1 MNQQINNVKMDVVDM
16 EFVIHIMEIVH
27 VILDIQDQIVV
38 NIKQE
43 NVQKIVEDKEYVKLI
58 IHANVIL
65 VTC

>member
-1 MNQQINNVKMDVVDM
+1 MNQQIKNVKMDVVDM

-27 VILDIQDQIVV
+27 VILDIQDQIVI